1 MTKISVAIIEDSDIM
16 RELTARTI
24 SLSEEFEVS
33 HTYANAEDAI
43 SFLHKNPPRLVLMDI
58 HLPGMNGIQC
68 ITHLR
73 EICPYTQFMMFTVS
87 EDDDD
92 IFDALKAG
100 ATGYLI
106 KGLSPGLLLTAL
118 RDLHEGGS
126 PMSATIAR
134 RVVSAFH
141 SPVVSARAGAA
152 QELTDRERELLH
164 LLGTGLRN
172 KEIADNLY
180 ISLDTVKKHVNNI
193 YRKLHVQS
201 RAEALNKAFPK

>member
-1 MTKISVAIIEDSDIM
+1 MTKISVAIIEDSDLI
-16 RELTARTI
+16 RELTIRTI
-24 SLSEEFEVS
+24 EHSEEFEVS
-33 HTYANAEDAI
+33 HAYANAEDALV
-43 SFLHKNPPRLVLMDI
+43 FLSKNPPQIALMDI
-58 HLPGMNGIQC
+58 HLPGMTGIEC
-68 ITHLR
+68 IVRLKDK
-73 EICPYTQFMMFTVS
+73 CPNTQFMMFTVS
-87 EDDDD
+87 EDDED

-100 ATGYLI
+100 ATGYLL
-106 KGLSPGLLLTAL
+106 KGQTPTVLLTAL
-118 RDLHEGGS
+118 RDLHAGGS

-141 SPVVSARAGAA
+141 RPALNKQVDAE
-152 QELTDRERELLH
+152 ELTDRERELLQ

-201 RAEALNKAFPK
+201 RAEAVSKVFLK